1 MTLLIKAQ
9 NIKNSELAINLI
21 ELNLGSFG
29 VRRRY
34 LLTFE
39 LGNEHI
45 KVCLTDLNEVLSLC
59 ELLTNKF
66 RNIVINTDFLLE
78 TMVAA

>member
-1 MTLLIKAQ
+1 MSLLIKAQ
-9 NIKNSELAINLI
+9 NLKNSELSISLLQ
-21 ELNLGSFG
+21 LNIGSFG

-34 LLTFE
+34 LLKFE

-45 KVCLTDLNEVLSLC
+45 QICLTDLNEVLSLC

-66 RNIVINTDFLLE
+66 RKIVISTDFLLE